1 MAMTKRQMSL
11 AHYAQT
17 VLEWRAKG
25 WSAASINRML
35 ISALELTRSCHPNPS
50 IDATIVLEIADGRRC
65 A

>member
-11 AHYAQT
+11 AHYAQA
-17 VLEWRAKG
+17 VLEWRSKG

-50 IDATIVLEIADGRRC
+50 IDATIVLEIANGRRC